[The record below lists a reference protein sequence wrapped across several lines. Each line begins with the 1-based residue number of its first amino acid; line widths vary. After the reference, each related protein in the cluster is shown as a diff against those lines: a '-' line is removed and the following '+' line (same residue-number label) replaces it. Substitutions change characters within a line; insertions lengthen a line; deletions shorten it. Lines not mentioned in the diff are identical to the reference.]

1 MVRRTFRT
9 WKPYFEEAYLWKTQ
23 RVSQAGSAEVI
34 STHKSAEGTSMKWS
48 FPFISK
54 ILCGCPW
61 EGQCQ
66 NNARPA
72 IISCRRS
79 LLQCH
84 LLDFGKENF
93 KTPEFLVVRQFFLVF
108 PTRGNDPPKNQRPF
122 HRSVQGSSWAI
133 GMEVVWAASRACQ
146 CLRFRN
152 ATWPADLGGLFV
164 NHRSHKSIVGLDCC
178 FF

>member
-1 MVRRTFRT
+1 MENTASFASRIGRGDFH
-9 WKPYFEEAYLWKTQ
+9 P
-23 RVSQAGSAEVI
+23 
-34 STHKSAEGTSMKWS
+34 HKSAEGTSMKWS

-93 KTPEFLVVRQFFLVF
+93 KTPEFLVVRQFFFGF
-108 PTRGNDPPKNQRPF
+108 PYQGQWPPKKPATFPSIRPRF
-122 HRSVQGSSWAI
+122 LLGHWNGGGMGCQPGMSVPA
-133 GMEVVWAASRACQ
+133 V
-146 CLRFRN
+146 RN